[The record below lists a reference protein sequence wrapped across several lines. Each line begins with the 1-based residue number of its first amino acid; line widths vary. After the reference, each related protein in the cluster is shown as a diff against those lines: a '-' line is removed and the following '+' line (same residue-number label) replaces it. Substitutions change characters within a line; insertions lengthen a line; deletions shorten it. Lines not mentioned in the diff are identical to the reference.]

1 MDNNGF
7 SSYFSFGTDGNLP
20 SLWLRTDWLICRV
33 INLLGARRSL
43 APFQAGL
50 RDDGMWDHLWIIDII
65 AHVTCVSFTYAM
77 SIYIYNMYIHIL
89 YIDTVRSLRNF
100 SMTWLG
106 FLRYGRSFSRI
117 WTQKYMASWDAAGC
131 NDVPS
136 SSRGFRHEHWCH
148 ISTMVMVIFSNKGWR
163 IWDMP
168 KKIKKTIFL
177 VKTEGLYTIL

>member
-1 MDNNGF
+1 MIENWLADL
-7 SSYFSFGTDGNLP
+7 SSYQLVGCQEIDRAVSGGSERWWDVG
-20 SLWLRTDWLICRV
+20 
-33 INLLGARRSL
+33 
-43 APFQAGL
+43 PFV
-50 RDDGMWDHLWIIDII
+50 DHRY
-65 AHVTCVSFTYAM
+65 HSTCDMRKLHLCNVY
-77 SIYIYNMYIHIL
+77 IYIYNMYIHIL